1 MSKRILVIGGAHID
15 RRARISTATVPGASN
30 PGRWFTEPG
39 GGGFNAAQNLA
50 RLGHAVT
57 LISPRGGDQAGDMV
71 ADAAERAGIDDRPL
85 TFLDRQTPSYT
96 AILEKDGNL
105 VIGIAD
111 MELYSLFSPRR
122 LSMRQIRDAIEQ
134 AELILTDG
142 NMPAE
147 TITELADV
155 AAKLGTP
162 LAAIAISPAKV
173 VRFKSALPHLHMLF
187 MNEAEAEAIVG
198 ARPDAPS
205 GWPDLLR
212 RQGLRGAVVTR
223 GRNEIIAFRDGVAC
237 ALTPPELTEIA
248 DVTGAGDAFASGV
261 TAATLDGRPLAD
273 ALRFGAAA
281 AIITLRSPLAAADD
295 LSPAALA
302 AALPLVPEPRLLA

>member
-57 LISPRGGDQAGDMV
+57 LISPRGGDQAGEMV

-111 MELYSLFSPRR
+111 MELYSLFSTRR
-122 LSMRQIRDAIEQ
+122 LSMRQIRDAIT
-134 AELILTDG
+134 AADLILTDG

-147 TITELADV
+147 TIIALADV
-155 AAKLGTP
+155 AAKRGIP

-173 VRFKSALPHLHMLF
+173 VRFRSALPHLHMLF
-187 MNEAEAEAIVG
+187 MNEAEAEAI
-198 ARPDAPS
+198 AETRPDDPS

-212 RQGLRGAVVTR
+212 GQGLRGAVITR
-223 GRNEIIAFRDGVAC
+223 GKNALVAFRDDMAC
-237 ALTPPELTEIA
+237 ALAPPALPEIA

-261 TAATLDGRPLAD
+261 IAATLDGERLPQS
-273 ALRFGAAA
+273 LRAGAAA
-281 AIITLRSPLAAADD
+281 AVITLQSPLAAAENMSRATLD
-295 LSPAALA
+295 AALA
-302 AALPLVPEPRLLA
+302 LVPEPRLLA

>member
-1 MSKRILVIGGAHID
+1 MTKKILVIGGAHID

-57 LISPRGGDQAGDMV
+57 LVSPRGGDQAGDMV
-71 ADAAERAGIDDRPL
+71 ADAAKRAGIDDRPL

-111 MELYSLFSPRR
+111 MELYALFSPRR
-122 LSMRQIRDAIEQ
+122 LAMRQIRDAIE
-134 AELILTDG
+134 AADLILTDG

-147 TITELADV
+147 TITALADV
-155 AAKLGTP
+155 AAKRGIP

-173 VRFKSALPHLHMLF
+173 VRFRSALPRLHLLF
-187 MNEAEAEAIVG
+187 MNEAEAEAIAG
-198 ARPDAPS
+198 SRPQEPA

-223 GRNEIIAFRDGVAC
+223 GRSDVVAFQDETVAL
-237 ALTPPELTEIA
+237 LTPPVLAEIA
-248 DVTGAGDAFASGV
+248 DVTGAGDAFAAGV
-261 TAATLDGRPLAD
+261 IAATLDGDRLPQ
-273 ALRFGAAA
+273 ALRTGAAA
-281 AIITLRSPLAAADD
+281 AVITLQSPLAAAENLGRATLD
-295 LSPAALA
+295 ATLA
-302 AALPLVPEPRLLA
+302 LVPEPRLLA